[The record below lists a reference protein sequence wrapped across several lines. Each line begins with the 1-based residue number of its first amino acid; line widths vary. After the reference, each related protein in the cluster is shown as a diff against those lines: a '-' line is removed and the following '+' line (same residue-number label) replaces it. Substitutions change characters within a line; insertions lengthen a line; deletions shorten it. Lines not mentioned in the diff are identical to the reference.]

1 MWLYWLYDRNATKI
15 SSIDSMNQTRKRGWL
30 NYFSLKRSTR
40 KVHVDESSLDTE
52 SYKAAGTV
60 FTDGRVFL
68 AGHQPHKHIPMI
80 SGIGGKR
87 EDGEK
92 PMYTAIR
99 ETLEEL
105 FEFKNIPKA
114 FIEEVMRTISPQRI
128 MKNGSYVFI
137 QYDFDDLVEILR
149 LIKKRRMSSPIY
161 KKIPDSL
168 INLILTRIVDNNS
181 EITHLAL
188 LPLVPQLKIDKN
200 LIDDVPIIKGLN
212 IGIN

>member
-1 MWLYWLYDRNATKI
+1 M
-15 SSIDSMNQTRKRGWL
+15 SQTRKRGWL

-40 KVHVDESSLDTE
+40 KVHVDHNFLDNE

-68 AGHQPHKHIPMI
+68 AGHQPHKRIPMI

-92 PMYTAIR
+92 PMYTAVR

-114 FIEEVMRTISPQRI
+114 FIEEVIECVHPKRI
-128 MKNGSYVFI
+128 LKNGSYI
-137 QYDFDDLVEILR
+137 LIEYNFDDLVEILH
-149 LIKKRRMSSPIY
+149 LVKRGRMSSPLY

-200 LIDDVPIIKGLN
+200 VIDDIPIIKGT
-212 IGIN
+212 G

>member
-1 MWLYWLYDRNATKI
+1 MWLHWLYDGYGTKT
-15 SSIDSMNQTRKRGWL
+15 SSIDSMNQTRKRGWF

-40 KVHVDESSLDTE
+40 KVHVDESWLDKE

-68 AGHQPHKHIPMI
+68 AGHQPHKRIPMI

-114 FIEEVMRTISPQRI
+114 FIEEVMDKLHPKKI
-128 MKNGSYVFI
+128 MKNGTYVLI
-137 QYDFDDLVEILR
+137 EYDFDDLTHILR
-149 LIKKRRMSSPIY
+149 LVKRRRMSSPLY

-200 LIDDVPIIKGLN
+200 VIDDVPIIKGTSGN
-212 IGIN
+212 AY

>member
-1 MWLYWLYDRNATKI
+1 
-15 SSIDSMNQTRKRGWL
+15 
-30 NYFSLKRSTR
+30 
-40 KVHVDESSLDTE
+40 
-52 SYKAAGTV
+52 
-60 FTDGRVFL
+60 
-68 AGHQPHKHIPMI
+68 
-80 SGIGGKR
+80 
-87 EDGEK
+87 
-92 PMYTAIR
+92 MYTAIR

-114 FIEEVMRTISPQRI
+114 FIEEIMRTISPQRI
-128 MKNGSYVFI
+128 MKNGTYVLI

-149 LIKKRRMSSPIY
+149 LIKRKRMSSPIY

-200 LIDDVPIIKGLN
+200 LIDDIPIIKGLN
-212 IGIN
+212 IRIN